1 MIRTLSLAVLLCIMN
16 MPNASALT
24 ITSDAPGNTIKAGSA
39 ITLQIKD
46 AQGDVS
52 CELTDYFGKNVA
64 SGKGSTI
71 KLSGLNPGWYLLK
84 CKDASTEGS
93 TSIGVV
99 IDRSNAPLPKD
110 GRVCTDV
117 AGAWL
122 VKQEDHAAM
131 ARMIRLAGIS
141 WVRERLGW
149 NETEKERGVFDWG
162 KYQTL
167 ADIYA
172 KEGVNICQMW
182 HDSPKWSHPA
192 SDNNICPDDLR
203 DIYNFARAAA
213 SHFSNRI
220 NVWEIWNEPDTGLL
234 LDAADRYSG
243 MVKAI
248 YLGYKDG
255 NPHAIVLQGALLKG
269 VTPMARCMYES
280 GTTDYFDM
288 FNWHIYNKPSVYPDA
303 LAAHIELL
311 SKYGAADRPI
321 WLTEAGI
328 ALKGSEG
335 PDKKILSFEN
345 QRLQCRFIPRF
356 EAMSMAAGSDK
367 SFFFVLPNYTEGP
380 VQWAALQPDLTP
392 YPSFLALSAAANII
406 GESAYKGEYKS
417 GNDAVTAQMFSTAK
431 GNVLVAWSEKDSEI
445 IVPTDKKTL
454 RLANI
459 FGNESAVACEN
470 GYVRLK
476 TGPEA
481 VYLLDIGKPIESKL
495 TGTPRKSGKL
505 SKLKP
510 SRIVVI
516 GHANM
521 NVSKV
526 ENAYKMADRSAFD
539 YTVEA
544 YNFNKKTG
552 AKGAVEVS
560 VPDGWS
566 VENPK
571 RDVTLE
577 PMGRRVFTF
586 RVQPA
591 GKVGDN
597 QFRVVVHSKFDNE
610 KPAQCVS
617 LFSYDLLVIA
627 PYERKALGWT
637 KSADQWASDAS
648 DNCTLKV
655 NNPEPNVLR
664 IDTKFEGAG
673 DQWAYPVLRFEKP
686 IDMSGY
692 DGVAFDLDVPE
703 ESYSSKINI
712 VFVQPD
718 GSAYAATIVPID
730 PGKHHMLYRFSDLQ
744 PYGKDAANAGGHLD
758 PSAIAEIKLGC
769 DVGRGYFVF
778 DTTNFELIKFDKP

>member
-1 MIRTLSLAVLLCIMN
+1 MIRTLSLAVLLCVMS
-16 MPNASALT
+16 MPGVSALT

-39 ITLQIKD
+39 IKLQVKD
-46 AQGDVS
+46 AHGDVGY
-52 CELTDYFGKNVA
+52 ELTDYFGKSIT
-64 SGKGSTI
+64 SGSGSQI
-71 KLSGLNPGWYLLK
+71 RLSGLKPGWYQLK
-84 CKDASTEGS
+84 CKDASTEAS
-93 TSIGVV
+93 SSIGVV
-99 IDRSNAPLPKD
+99 IDRGNAHLPAD

-122 VKQEDHAAM
+122 VKQENHAATVH
-131 ARMIRLAGIS
+131 MIRLAGIS
-141 WVRERLGW
+141 WVRERLSWAGT
-149 NETEKERGVFDWG
+149 ETQRGKFDWG
-162 KYQTL
+162 VYSAL
-167 ADIYA
+167 ADKYA
-172 KEGVNICQMW
+172 KEGVHICQMW

-192 SDNNICPDDLR
+192 SENNICPDDLR
-203 DIYNFARAAA
+203 DIYNFARTAA
-213 SHFSNRI
+213 SRFSNTI
-220 NVWEIWNEPDTGLL
+220 NVWETWNEPDTGLL

-255 NPHAIVLQGALLKG
+255 NPNATVLQGALLKG
-269 VTPMARCMYES
+269 VTPMARCLYES

-288 FNWHIYNKPSVYPDA
+288 FNWHIYNKPSVYSGA
-303 LAAHIELL
+303 LAAHTDLL
-311 SKYGAADRPI
+311 NKYGAADRPI

-335 PDKKILSFEN
+335 PDKKVLSIDN
-345 QRLQCRFIPRF
+345 QRLQCQFIPRF
-356 EAMSMAAGSDK
+356 EVMSMAAGSDK
-367 SFFFVLPNYTEGP
+367 CFFFVLPNYTEGP
-380 VQWAALQPDLTP
+380 VQWAALQSDLTP

-406 GESAYKGEYKS
+406 GESTYKGEYKS
-417 GNDAVTAQMFSTAK
+417 GNDAVTSQVFSTPK
-431 GNVLVAWSEKDSEI
+431 GNVLVAWSDRVSEI

-454 RLANI
+454 HIADI
-459 FGNESAVACEN
+459 FGSESTLDCSN
-470 GYVRLK
+470 GYARVK

-495 TGTPRKSGKL
+495 TGSPRMPGKL
-505 SKLKP
+505 PKLKP
-510 SRIVVI
+510 SRIVVV
-516 GHANM
+516 GHADM
-521 NVSKV
+521 NVAKV

-552 AKGAVEVS
+552 AKGSIEVS

-566 VENPK
+566 IENAK

-577 PMGRRVFTF
+577 PMGRKVFTF

-591 GKVGDN
+591 GKVGEN

-617 LFSYDLLVIA
+617 LFSYDLLVID

-637 KSADQWASDAS
+637 KSTDQWIPMAS
-648 DNCTLKV
+648 DNCTLKLS
-655 NNPEPNVLR
+655 NPEPDVLR

-673 DQWAYPVLRFEKP
+673 DQWAYPVMDFDKP
-686 IDMSGY
+686 MDMSGY
-692 DGVAFDLDVPE
+692 DAVSFDLNVPE
-703 ESYSSKINI
+703 ESYSSKINL

-730 PGKHHMLYRFSDLQ
+730 PGKHHMLFRLSDLQ
-744 PYGKDAANAGGHLD
+744 PYGKGTENAGGHLD
-758 PSAIAEIKLGC
+758 PRAVSEIKLGC